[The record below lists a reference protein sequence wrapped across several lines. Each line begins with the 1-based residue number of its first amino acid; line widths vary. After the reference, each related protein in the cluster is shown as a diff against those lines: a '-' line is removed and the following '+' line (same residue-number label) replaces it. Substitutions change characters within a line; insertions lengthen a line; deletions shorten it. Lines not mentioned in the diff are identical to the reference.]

1 MKARDV
7 PMRSS
12 SERWSMPIGVVRN
25 RPGQQTL
32 PEPSG
37 AVDRMASI
45 DLAWLEMDGPHNPMV
60 VNAVLEVEGVRD
72 VEGLVT
78 FVAERML
85 RWPRFRQ

>member
-1 MKARDV
+1 
-7 PMRSS
+7 
-12 SERWSMPIGVVRN
+12 
-25 RPGQQTL
+25 
-32 PEPSG
+32 
-37 AVDRMASI
+37 MASI